1 MTNAKMKKMVF
12 WVTEIDEKDNEVVG
26 KKCANLGQMA
36 RLGLQVPPCFM
47 ISIEAC
53 RRFMHETGA
62 ATEVHRYIS
71 KLGDPKNMGIKEL
84 EKVSRDIQGII
95 KSKEMPMKL
104 KQQIISHSRALY
116 DKLGTA
122 DMTVSVRS
130 SGAESRPGM
139 FATYLNVKGEE
150 GILEKTKDVWA
161 SAFETRA
168 IAYRISKGLPIDA
181 DMLGVAVVKMV
192 NARAAG
198 VSFSVDPVQKDTS
211 RIVIEALWGLGEGV
225 VKGTESVDMFV
236 LDKQTLEIVEKQI
249 GRKEKHVIAS
259 EDGIKWED
267 VPSNKQNIA
276 CLSEDELKH
285 IANLTKFLEERLGCP
300 QDTEW
305 AVEEGTPFPTNVY
318 LLQTRPAKV
327 ALDKTSSISD
337 KMCEDLLTAFR
348 KMDVSKMKL
357 SGEGFQF

>member
-1 MTNAKMKKMVF
+1 MVF
-12 WVTEIDEKDNEVVG
+12 WVTEVDQKDYEVVG

-36 RLGLQVPPCFM
+36 QLGLQVPSCFV

-53 RRFMHETGA
+53 RKFMLETGA
-62 ATEVHRYIS
+62 YTEIRRYIS

-84 EKVSRDIQGII
+84 EKVSQDIQDII
-95 KSKEMPMKL
+95 KSKEMPTEL
-104 KQQIISHSRALY
+104 KQEIEFHVRTLY

-122 DMTVSVRS
+122 DMTFSVRS

-139 FATYLNVKGEE
+139 FETYLNVKGEA

-198 VSFSVDPVQKDTS
+198 VSFSIDPVKKDAS
-211 RIVIEALWGLGEGV
+211 RIVIEAIWGLGEGV

-236 LDKQTLEIVEKQI
+236 LNKQTLEIVEKQI
-249 GRKEKHVIAS
+249 GKKERCIVAS
-259 EDGIKWED
+259 VDGVKWED
-267 VPSNKQNIA
+267 VPSHKQNVA
-276 CLSEDELKH
+276 CLSDDEIKH

-300 QDTEW
+300 QDVEW
-305 AVEEGTPFPTNVY
+305 AIEEGPSFPTNVY

-327 ALDKTSSISD
+327 AVERMSSATE
-337 KMCEDLLTAFR
+337 KMCDDVVRVFR
-348 KMDVSKMKL
+348 KIDVSKVKL
-357 SGEGFQF
+357 SGVEFRW